1 MGALDSN
8 DSKNFRNLLHCR
20 NDWLS
25 DHYTDFQDT
34 TELSGSE
41 AREKEA

>member
-8 DSKNFRNLLHCR
+8 DSRNLLHYR